1 MSEIKICE
9 VRCPNCRKWFSSKIA
24 QFEDAETFRRAIT
37 YKNAE
42 PCPHCKTMIS
52 RQRNHEILEKDN
64 TGKVIR
70 ETSVY
75 MISNLYKYPLKKWTF
90 K

>member
-42 PCPHCKTMIS
+42 PCPYCKTMIS
-52 RQRNHEILEKDN
+52 HDKEIMRFLEKDN

-70 ETSVY
+70 ETRCIY
-75 MISNLYKYPLKKWTF
+75 NF
-90 K
+90 